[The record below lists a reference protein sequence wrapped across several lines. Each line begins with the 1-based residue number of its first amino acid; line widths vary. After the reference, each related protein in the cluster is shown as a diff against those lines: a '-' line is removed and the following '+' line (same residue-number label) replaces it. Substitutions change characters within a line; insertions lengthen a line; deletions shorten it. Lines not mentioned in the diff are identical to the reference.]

1 MSYGYIIFTENHIII
16 ASDHRVIFN
25 EHGSFFNIQF
35 NVTVSK
41 TLYYLFIIWL
51 HIQIIGYPKL
61 CNSTLLG
68 ITKENSLL
76 NETEIKHTN
85 VDIIC
90 SLEDCQSVII
100 NFTVSNISS
109 QLNYI
114 FIANL
119 LDYLNNSKKK
129 NQSYFSEYNTLD

>member
-1 MSYGYIIFTENHIII
+1 MSYGYIIFTENYVII

-35 NVTVSK
+35 YVTVSK
-41 TLYYLFIIWL
+41 TMYYIFIIWL
-51 HIQIIGYPKL
+51 YIQIIGFPKL

-76 NETEIKHTN
+76 NGTEIKHTN
-85 VDIIC
+85 IDIIC

-100 NFTVSNISS
+100 NYTVSNIGP

-114 FIANL
+114 FTANL
-119 LDYLNNSKKK
+119 LDYLNNSKRK
-129 NQSYFSEYNTLD
+129 NQSYFSEYNILD